1 MVKVLIVGM
10 TENPGGMES
19 FVLNY
24 LEKIEQENLNFD
36 FLSNTLND
44 IAYEDKFKEMGSNMY
59 RIPSFGKS
67 PIQNKRQLHKFFKEH
82 ADKYDAIWVHLNSL
96 ANIDYLKLAKSYN
109 IPRRIIHSHNSQHM
123 ETGIKGAIKRI
134 FHNKNR
140 RVLKDYATDFWA
152 CSEGA
157 SDFFFEDSIRKK
169 VEIIPNAIDVAKS
182 RFNPESRRYIRQQY
196 NISQDT
202 FVLGNVGRLQ
212 YQKNQEFMLE
222 VFRALHHIEKNS
234 KLILVGD
241 GPDREMLQQKVHEYN
256 LEQAVIFTG
265 VQSNISEWLSTFD
278 VFFFPS
284 RFEGLG
290 IAALEAQANG
300 LPVITSIG
308 VPTEIN
314 VIDLVTFLNLEEP
327 ISLWVETLLTVK
339 ESPNR
344 QAQDLIVK
352 KFIEKHFEIG
362 NESDRLEKLLLGK
375 GE

>member
-44 IAYEDKFKEMGSNMY
+44 IAYEDKFKEMGSSMY
-59 RIPSFGKS
+59 HIPSFGKS
-67 PIQNKRQLHKFFKEH
+67 PIQNKRQLHNFFKEH
-82 ADKYDAIWVHLNSL
+82 ADKYDVIWVHLNSL
-96 ANIDYLKLAKSYN
+96 ANIDYLKLAKAYN
-109 IPRRIIHSHNSQHM
+109 IPCRIVHSHNSQHM
-123 ETGIKGAIKRI
+123 ETGAKGTIKRI
-134 FHNKNR
+134 FHSKNR
-140 RVLKDYATDFWA
+140 RVLKDYATDFWS

-157 SDFFFEDSIRKK
+157 ADFFFEDSIRKK
-169 VEIIPNAIDVAKS
+169 VEFIPNAIDVAKS

-196 NISQDT
+196 NISPDT

-222 VFRALHHIEKNS
+222 VFHALHYIEKDS

-241 GPDREMLQQKVHEYN
+241 GPDRDMLQQKVHEYN

-284 RFEGLG
+284 RFEGLS

-300 LPVITSIG
+300 LPVITSTG
-308 VPTEIN
+308 VTKEIN
-314 VIDLVTFLNLEEP
+314 IIDLVMFLNLEKP
-327 ISLWVETLLTVK
+327 ISLWVDTLLSFK
-339 ESPNR
+339 ENPNR
-344 QAQDLIVK
+344 QVHDLIVK

-362 NESDRLEKLLLGK
+362 NESERLKKLLLGK

>member
-1 MVKVLIVGM
+1 MTKILIVGM

-24 LEKIEQENLNFD
+24 LERLDQSGLHFD

-44 IAYEDKFKEMGSNMY
+44 IAYEDKFKGMGAKMY
-59 RIPSFGKS
+59 HIPSFGKS
-67 PIQNKRQLHKFFKEH
+67 PIQNKRQLHNFFEKH
-82 ADKYDAIWVHLNSL
+82 ANKYDAIWVHLNNL

-152 CSEGA
+152 CSELA
-157 SDFFFEDSIRKK
+157 SFFFFEDSLRKK

-182 RFNPESRRYIRQQY
+182 RFNPDTRNHLRQQY
-196 NISQDT
+196 NISPDT

-222 VFRALHHIEKNS
+222 VFQALHSIEKNS

-241 GPDREMLQQKVHEYN
+241 GPDREMLQQRVRNYN
-256 LEQAVIFTG
+256 LEEAIIFTG
-265 VQSNISEWLSTFD
+265 VQSNISEWLSSFD

-284 RFEGLG
+284 RFEGLS

-300 LPVITSIG
+300 LPVITSTG
-308 VPTEIN
+308 VTTEIN
-314 VIDLVTFLNLEEP
+314 IIDLVTFISLEEP
-327 ISLWVETLLTVK
+327 ISLWVETLLSVK